1 MAMLHCLRRIR
12 LLSPLVP
19 HRHEVSLEFA
29 ASSSPSRTIAPE
41 PNTVAAALMVTAPHQ
56 FHERYGF
63 SLQAYSTERLRPRS
77 DACYKTLLPYAG
89 SFNGSI
95 ARVARAATAVVAAR
109 QHGFADELARL
120 KLRGTGAGPRAD
132 MTLASCYE
140 EVASND
146 MDDGNE
152 TLGRLDRLV
161 AGRSKDEFDWESS
174 LVVLWLGSTLGVMED
189 CTDWLN
195 DAGKAAASSPV
206 VKEVIA
212 GCAALSPYIRIALHL
227 AHAIKF

>member
-1 MAMLHCLRRIR
+1 M
-12 LLSPLVP
+12 
-19 HRHEVSLEFA
+19 
-29 ASSSPSRTIAPE
+29 
-41 PNTVAAALMVTAPHQ
+41 
-56 FHERYGF
+56 
-63 SLQAYSTERLRPRS
+63 RLRPRS

-120 KLRGTGAGPRAD
+120 KLRGGVKRHGRRQRDAGPPRQA
-132 MTLASCYE
+132 CRRRE
-140 EVASND
+140 
-146 MDDGNE
+146 
-152 TLGRLDRLV
+152 
-161 AGRSKDEFDWESS
+161 RSKDEFDWESS

>member
-1 MAMLHCLRRIR
+1 M
-12 LLSPLVP
+12 
-19 HRHEVSLEFA
+19 
-29 ASSSPSRTIAPE
+29 
-41 PNTVAAALMVTAPHQ
+41 
-56 FHERYGF
+56 
-63 SLQAYSTERLRPRS
+63 RLRPRS

-140 EVASND
+140 EACRRR
-146 MDDGNE
+146 E
-152 TLGRLDRLV
+152 
-161 AGRSKDEFDWESS
+161 RSKDEFDWESS

>member
-1 MAMLHCLRRIR
+1 MAIDCTT
-12 LLSPLVP
+12 
-19 HRHEVSLEFA
+19 VSLQLLLLA
-29 ASSSPSRTIAPE
+29 ATCTAVVATNEEPATSYADARARSPPPS
-41 PNTVAAALMVTAPHQ
+41 AAAAR
-56 FHERYGF
+56 F
-63 SLQAYSTERLRPRS
+63 LRASCARVDLP
-77 DACYKTLLPYAG
+77 DALPDTCYKTLLPLAG
-89 SFNGSI
+89 SFSGSI

-109 QHGFADELARL
+109 QHGFASELTRL

-146 MDDGNE
+146 MDNTNV

-161 AGRSKDEFDWESS
+161 AGVRSKDEFDWESS
-174 LVVLWLGSTLGVMED
+174 LVVMWLVSTLGIIED

-195 DAGKAAASSPV
+195 DVGKAAASSPT
-206 VKEVIA
+206 VKEAIA

-227 AHAIKF
+227 AHAIQF

>member
-1 MAMLHCLRRIR
+1 M
-12 LLSPLVP
+12 
-19 HRHEVSLEFA
+19 
-29 ASSSPSRTIAPE
+29 
-41 PNTVAAALMVTAPHQ
+41 
-56 FHERYGF
+56 
-63 SLQAYSTERLRPRS
+63 

-89 SFNGSI
+89 SFSGSII

-132 MTLASCYE
+132 ETLASCYE

-146 MDDGNE
+146 MDDANE

-161 AGRSKDEFDWESS
+161 AGVTSKDEFDWESS